1 MLATRERTRHAL
13 LDRAERYLDLTWR
26 DDALFPYSTRLVDG
40 RLVHDYEHP
49 HTRRYTINSLLGL
62 RDPEKTEAF
71 VRLQLPRVTNP
82 GDLGLAAVLLGERVA
97 LDGAEPQTM
106 QERCWLVVPAPATSP
121 RVACVVTSLRQP
133 AVAFDQGALAVVA
146 ALTARVL

>member
-1 MLATRERTRHAL
+1 
-13 LDRAERYLDLTWR
+13 DRAERYLDLTWC

-71 VRLQLPRVTNP
+71 VELQLPLVTNP
-82 GDLGLAAVLLGERVA
+82 GDLGLAAVLLGDRVP
-97 LDGAEPQTM
+97 LDVAEPQTM
-106 QERCWLVVPAPATSP
+106 QERCWL
-121 RVACVVTSLRQP
+121 LW
-133 AVAFDQGALAVVA
+133 GALASGRLDLA
-146 ALTARVL
+146 ERLYRGLLYDPGTGLP